1 MEPGKISKQM
11 IDFQK
16 TTFDNTFNAMVS
28 LQEQTEK
35 MVNTIMDQSPW
46 LPEEGKK
53 VINEWVGAYKKGCN
67 DFKKFVDE
75 NFKKVEEVFASP
87 SKPKRRVKK
96 STASPSKP
104 KTTRKKAK

>member
-1 MEPGKISKQM
+1 MEPGKIAKQM

-35 MVNTIMDQSPW
+35 MVNTIIGQAPW

-53 VINEWVGAYKKGCN
+53 VINEWVGAYKKGRN
-67 DFKKFVDE
+67 DFKKLVDQ
-75 NFKKVEEVFASP
+75 NFKKVEEAF
-87 SKPKRRVKK
+87 
-96 STASPSKP
+96 ASPSKP
-104 KTTRKKAK
+104 KTTSKKTK